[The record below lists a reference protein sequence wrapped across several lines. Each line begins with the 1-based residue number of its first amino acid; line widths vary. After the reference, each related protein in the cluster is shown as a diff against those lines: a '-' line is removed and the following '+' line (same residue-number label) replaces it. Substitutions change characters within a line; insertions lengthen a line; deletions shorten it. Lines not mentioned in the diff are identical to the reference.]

1 MIVFNNIRISQDD
14 KYITIDAEIENNKYY
29 ENMYIDSV
37 IIDNQDTFSPNGP
50 SSNPIYTYKAQP
62 LNSDIY
68 TENDLANKVTDE
80 DNIPVQDK
88 NNTYYSRK
96 VHLELT
102 KVDLNLAT
110 LEKNIFFIYIVAGGV
125 PAPNTPCGYDNN
137 IAVKVLVNT
146 YPIYRNIMNYI
157 KELGN
162 ICSVPYNLIDKSL
175 QLKMLD
181 ISIQTGNNI
190 EAINIWKK
198 YFMDNITNEP
208 INCNC
213 NG

>member
-1 MIVFNNIRISQDD
+1 
-14 KYITIDAEIENNKYY
+14 
-29 ENMYIDSV
+29 MYIDSV

-50 SSNPIYTYKAQP
+50 SNKPVYTYKAQP

-68 TENDLANKVTDE
+68 TEDDLANKVTDE
-80 DNIPVQDK
+80 DNIPVQDE
-88 NNTYYSRK
+88 NNTYSRK

-125 PAPNTPCGYDNN
+125 PAPDTPCGYDNN
-137 IAVKVLVNT
+137 KAVKVLVNT

-162 ICSVPYNLIDKSL
+162 TCSVPYNLIDKSL

-181 ISIQTGNNI
+181 VSIQTGNNV

>member
-1 MIVFNNIRISQDD
+1 MIVFNNVRISQDD

-68 TENDLANKVTDE
+68 
-80 DNIPVQDK
+80 
-88 NNTYYSRK
+88 SRK

-110 LEKNIFFIYIVAGGV
+110 
-125 PAPNTPCGYDNN
+125 
-137 IAVKVLVNT
+137 
-146 YPIYRNIMNYI
+146 
-157 KELGN
+157 
-162 ICSVPYNLIDKSL
+162 
-175 QLKMLD
+175 
-181 ISIQTGNNI
+181 
-190 EAINIWKK
+190 
-198 YFMDNITNEP
+198 
-208 INCNC
+208 
-213 NG
+213 

>member
-1 MIVFNNIRISQDD
+1 MIVFNNVRISQDD

-50 SSNPIYTYKAQP
+50 SSNTIYTYKAQP

-68 TENDLANKVTDE
+68 TEDDLANKVTDE

-125 PAPNTPCGYDNN
+125 PASDTPCGYDNN

-162 ICSVPYNLIDKSL
+162 TCSISYNLIDKSL

-181 ISIQTGNNI
+181 ISIQIGNNI

>member
-1 MIVFNNIRISQDD
+1 MIVFNNVKISQDD

-50 SSNPIYTYKAQP
+50 SNNPIYTYKAQP

-68 TENDLANKVTDE
+68 
-80 DNIPVQDK
+80 
-88 NNTYYSRK
+88 SRN

-110 LEKNIFFIYIVAGGV
+110 LEKNIFFIYIIAGGV
-125 PAPNTPCGYDNN
+125 PAPDTPCGYDNN
-137 IAVKVLVNT
+137 TAVKVLVNT

-162 ICSVPYNLIDKSL
+162 TCSVPYNLIDKSL

-181 ISIQTGNNI
+181 ISIQTGNNA

>member
-1 MIVFNNIRISQDD
+1 MIVFNNIRILQDD

-29 ENMYIDSV
+29 KNMYIDSV
-37 IIDNQDTFSPNGP
+37 IIDTQDTFSPNGP
-50 SSNPIYTYKAQP
+50 SNNPIYTYKAQP

-80 DNIPVQDK
+80 DNIPVQDE

-110 LEKNIFFIYIVAGGV
+110 LEKNMFFIYIVAGGV
-125 PAPNTPCGYDNN
+125 PAPDTPCGYDNN

-162 ICSVPYNLIDKSL
+162 TCNVPYNLIDKSL

>member
-1 MIVFNNIRISQDD
+1 MIVFNNVRISQDD

-68 TENDLANKVTDE
+68 TEDDLANKVTDE

-125 PAPNTPCGYDNN
+125 PASDTPCGYDNN

-162 ICSVPYNLIDKSL
+162 TCSISYNLIDKSL

-181 ISIQTGNNI
+181 ISIQTGNNV

>member
-1 MIVFNNIRISQDD
+1 MIVFNNVRISQDD

-37 IIDNQDTFSPNGP
+37 IIDNQDTFSSNGP

-62 LNSDIY
+62 LNSDI
-68 TENDLANKVTDE
+68 
-80 DNIPVQDK
+80 
-88 NNTYYSRK
+88 YSRK

-125 PAPNTPCGYDNN
+125 PAPDTPCGYDNN

-162 ICSVPYNLIDKSL
+162 TCSVPYNLIDKSL

>member
-50 SSNPIYTYKAQP
+50 SNNPVYTYKAQP

-80 DNIPVQDK
+80 DNIPVQDE
-88 NNTYYSRK
+88 NNTYYSRN

-125 PAPNTPCGYDNN
+125 PAPDTPCGYDNN
-137 IAVKVLVNT
+137 TAVKVLVNT

-162 ICSVPYNLIDKSL
+162 TCSVPYNLIDKSL

-181 ISIQTGNNI
+181 ISIQTGNNT

-198 YFMDNITNEP
+198 YFIDTITNEP